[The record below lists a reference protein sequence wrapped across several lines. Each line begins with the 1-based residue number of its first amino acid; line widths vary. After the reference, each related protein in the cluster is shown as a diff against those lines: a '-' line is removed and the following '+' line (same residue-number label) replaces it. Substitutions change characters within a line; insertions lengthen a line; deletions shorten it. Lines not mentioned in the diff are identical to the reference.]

1 MRLDGIDHYTIRAG
15 VQEVDHV
22 RDFYRDVLGLREGPR
37 PSFAFPGYWMY
48 LGETPV
54 VHIAGN
60 LAAQAP
66 ATAGSEAGVTR
77 GLDHVSFRARDA
89 KAVGR
94 ELDARGITWR
104 GTPVPGTSL
113 YQLFFYD
120 PAGVKVELTFYDG
133 EV

>member
-1 MRLDGIDHYTIRAG
+1 M
-15 VQEVDHV
+15 

-37 PSFAFPGYWMY
+37 PSFAFPGYWLY

-54 VHIAGN
+54 VHIAGR
-60 LAAQAP
+60 LAAEAP
-66 ATAGSEAGVTR
+66 PAPVGGSDVAR

-89 KAVGR
+89 KAAGR
-94 ELDARGITWR
+94 ELDAQGIAWR

-113 YQLFFYD
+113 YQLFFHD

-133 EV
+133 GL